1 MTASSGNVENVGF
14 DITIALTELLTYLVA
29 VVFLGHRPPIT

>member
-14 DITIALTELLTYLVA
+14 DLTIALTEVLTNLVA